1 MSQIVNFIDILTFF
15 ENLEIYGK
23 VFRIRNSMKIVNEQL
38 KENMWRKRLKLK
50 SQAKKQEKI
59 KATPRFIFN
68 FLGVQYFYLYLV
80 FRAFGSV

>member
-23 VFRIRNSMKIVNEQL
+23 VFRTRDSIKIVNEQL

-50 SQAKKQEKI
+50 SRAKKIGKD
-59 KATPRFIFN
+59 
-68 FLGVQYFYLYLV
+68 
-80 FRAFGSV
+80 

>member
-23 VFRIRNSMKIVNEQL
+23 VFRIRDSMKIVNEQL

-68 FLGVQYFYLYLV
+68 SLGVQYFYLYLV

>member
-23 VFRIRNSMKIVNEQL
+23 VFRIRDSMKIVNEQL

-50 SQAKKQEKI
+50 SQAKKQKKI

-68 FLGVQYFYLYLV
+68 FLGVHYFYLYLV

>member
-23 VFRIRNSMKIVNEQL
+23 VFRIRDSIKIVNEQL

-50 SQAKKQEKI
+50 SRAKKIGKD
-59 KATPRFIFN
+59 
-68 FLGVQYFYLYLV
+68 
-80 FRAFGSV
+80 